1 VHVIDDVVAAGAW
14 LVTTDGRYIVWAA
27 WPTPGAT
34 HSVLKSLD
42 VESGIVQEIYRSPDH
57 GAVLAS
63 LAVFGD
69 RVAFAEITGTPE
81 GGTWALK
88 LLARPG
94 TEPLVIDRNDLP
106 FGSPG
111 ILPMTAL
118 DGRYLVWATT
128 HAADPE
134 ATSSERGQC
143 ELLLYDIELASR
155 ETLRSSPCSEVE
167 YRYPSIDAGRLVF
180 ATVEYRADGRDDRHV
195 YLVDLADPA
204 RQITR
209 LDNDAAATMPV
220 IVGDTVYWK
229 TAPQPFGS
237 TNYGNLERM
246 RLPAGRPER
255 LPFFARERQTLS
267 HPSAGPRYVTAELIG
282 PTRVAAF
289 DTERWE
295 TIVVEQVDELG
306 PEWFSDPRIA
316 GDLMV
321 WLYARDVSGAGREI
335 HWTRLGDDR

>member
-1 VHVIDDVVAAGAW
+1 VA
-14 LVTTDGRYIVWAA
+14 TDGRFIA
-27 WPTPGAT
+27 WSGWPEPGAGL
-34 HSVLKSLD
+34 SILFRFD
-42 VESGIVQEIYRSPDH
+42 VAEGRTEAVYRSPVRDSIIANFAIR
-57 GAVLAS
+57 GETI
-63 LAVFGD
+63 
-69 RVAFAEITGTPE
+69 AFSEVTGTPE

-111 ILPMTAL
+111 ILPLLAL
-118 DGRYLVWATT
+118 DDRYLVWATT

-167 YRYPSIDAGRLVF
+167 YWYPSIDAGRLVF
-180 ATVEYRADGRDDRHV
+180 GTVEYRADGGDDRHV

-209 LDNDAAATMPV
+209 LDDDAAASMPV

-229 TAPQPFGS
+229 TAPQPFS
-237 TNYGNLERM
+237 SLNYGNLERM

-255 LPFFARERQTLS
+255 LPFFAKERQTLS
-267 HPSAGPRYVTAELIG
+267 HPSAGPRYVTAELIN
-282 PTRVAAF
+282 RRLVAAF

-306 PEWFSDPRIA
+306 PEWFSEPRIA

-321 WLYARDVSGAGREI
+321 WLYARDISGAGREI